1 MNKRERQRYDSQ
13 VIITWALIGIG
24 AVVMFLLLMQI
35 FVDLVDNIKLNF

>member
-1 MNKRERQRYDSQ
+1 MDKRERQRYDSH